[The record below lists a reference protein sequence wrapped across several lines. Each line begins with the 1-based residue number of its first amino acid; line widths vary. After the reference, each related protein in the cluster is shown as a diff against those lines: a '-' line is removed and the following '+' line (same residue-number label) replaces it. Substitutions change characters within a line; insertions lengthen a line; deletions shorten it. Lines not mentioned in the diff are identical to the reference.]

1 VKDLA
6 QFFTEVGK
14 RDLLTAEQEVQLSQR
29 IENGDMVARNQ
40 MIEANIRLAISI
52 AKQYSKTGCSLEDL
66 IQESSLGLIK
76 AVDRFDWRRGFKF
89 STYAVWWIRQ
99 AIRKH
104 VAAQSGA
111 IKLPT
116 HARGL
121 LWKVSA
127 LREDYYE
134 EFGVDPTPEEIA
146 DLLGVKFDTLNAL
159 MKSSRTCTSLDVNVG
174 KSEDGGRKLYEVIP
188 DPDFDLDSMLQH
200 KDIMR
205 MVREA
210 LGGLTSRE
218 EKVLRLRFGINED
231 SKDSH
236 RFPITQSEYA
246 SLKERANEYA

>member
-1 VKDLA
+1 MKDLA

-127 LREDYYE
+127 
-134 EFGVDPTPEEIA
+134 
-146 DLLGVKFDTLNAL
+146 
-159 MKSSRTCTSLDVNVG
+159 
-174 KSEDGGRKLYEVIP
+174 
-188 DPDFDLDSMLQH
+188 H
-200 KDIMR
+200 
-205 MVREA
+205 
-210 LGGLTSRE
+210 
-218 EKVLRLRFGINED
+218 
-231 SKDSH
+231 
-236 RFPITQSEYA
+236 
-246 SLKERANEYA
+246 